1 MQLIHPLPEKPN
13 LSAGAVPSHSAEGI
27 AYPPEPHEGTWGP
40 GDAGGTEGKGRYDGL
55 FQS

>member
-1 MQLIHPLPEKPN
+1 MQLMHPLPEKPN